1 MTDVRRRPPECAV
14 IWGQRDPPHGG
25 YRDRMSP
32 TTPDAKR
39 SRRAVTPPPAP
50 KGWYV
55 DWEAEQWR
63 WWSGTS
69 WTEHVHPRHPDALEM
84 YLPEGAT
91 ETRLMTDLRGRL
103 PAQSLL
109 EHLASSDA
117 VAAGAASPVEELRSW
132 YTGAVGE
139 RHVGWL
145 LQQLGAEW
153 TVLHSVPVGT
163 EGSDIDHVIVGPP
176 GAFTINAKHHAGKS
190 IWVAG
195 NVLQVDGQYQ
205 PYIRNAIHEARRAQ
219 QLLSRESGLT
229 VEVTGLIVLVGARQ
243 VTIKQEPDP
252 SNVRIRVVRDS
263 ELLSALQQRRA
274 YSDAQV
280 QRIVEAAV
288 RPHTWSPRRL
298 VASDH
303 ATLLTAFSSL
313 EQRLKQSHATSG
325 SRLRT
330 RPVAAARPSRAA
342 PSARKINRRRK
353 LWVEL
358 VRTALL
364 VSAAIVGLNLVLGHL
379 GGGQ

>member
-1 MTDVRRRPPECAV
+1 
-14 IWGQRDPPHGG
+14 
-25 YRDRMSP
+25 
-32 TTPDAKR
+32 
-39 SRRAVTPPPAP
+39 
-50 KGWYV
+50 
-55 DWEAEQWR
+55 
-63 WWSGTS
+63 
-69 WTEHVHPRHPDALEM
+69 
-84 YLPEGAT
+84 
-91 ETRLMTDLRGRL
+91 MTDLRGRL

-109 EHLASSDA
+109 EHLAASGTSA
-117 VAAGAASPVEELRSW
+117 VGTASPVEELRSW

-153 TVLHSVPVGT
+153 TVLHSVPMGT

-176 GAFTINAKHHAGKS
+176 GAFTINTKHHAGKS

-219 QLLSRESGLT
+219 HLLARESGLT

-252 SNVRIRVVRDS
+252 SDVRIRVVRDS
-263 ELLSALQQRRA
+263 ELLGALQQRRA

-280 QRIVEAAV
+280 QRIIEAVV
-288 RPHTWSPRRL
+288 RPQTWSPRPL
-298 VASDH
+298 VASDP
-303 ATLLTAFSSL
+303 AALLTAFASL
-313 EQRLKQSHATSG
+313 EQRLNQSHPTSR

-342 PSARKINRRRK
+342 PSARKTNRRRK
-353 LWVEL
+353 LWAEL
-358 VRTALL
+358 IRTALL
-364 VSAAIVGLNLVLGHL
+364 VGAAIVGLNLLVGNL

>member
-1 MTDVRRRPPECAV
+1 
-14 IWGQRDPPHGG
+14 
-25 YRDRMSP
+25 MSP
-32 TTPDAKR
+32 TTPDAER

-63 WWSGTS
+63 WWSGSS
-69 WTEHVHPRHPDALEM
+69 WTEHVHPRHPDALET

-91 ETRLMTDLRGRL
+91 ETRLMSDLRGRL

-109 EHLASSDA
+109 EHLASSSA
-117 VAAGAASPVEELRSW
+117 GAAGTASPVEELRSW

-139 RHVGWL
+139 RHVAWL
-145 LQQLGAEW
+145 LEQLGPEW

-163 EGSDIDHVIVGPP
+163 DGSDIDHVIVGPP
-176 GAFTINAKHHAGKS
+176 GAFTINTKHHAGKS

-195 NVLQVDGQYQ
+195 NVLQVNGQYQ
-205 PYIRNAIHEARRAQ
+205 PYIRNAVHEARRAR
-219 QLLSRESGLT
+219 QLLGRESGLT
-229 VEVTGLIVLVGARQ
+229 VEVTGIIVLVGARQ
-243 VTIKQEPDP
+243 LIIKQELDP
-252 SNVRIRVVRDS
+252 SDVRIRVVRDS
-263 ELLSALQQRRA
+263 ELLAALQQRRA

-288 RPHTWSPRRL
+288 RPQTWSPRRL
-298 VASDH
+298 AASEP
-303 ATLLTAFSSL
+303 APLLTAFSSL
-313 EQRLKQSHATSG
+313 EQRLNQSRATSE
-325 SRLRT
+325 SRPRV
-330 RPVAAARPSRAA
+330 RPAAAARPSRTA
-342 PSARKINRRRK
+342 PSASSTSRRRK

-364 VSAAIVGLNLVLGHL
+364 VSAAIIGLNYLAGNL